1 MIDPLNYLYYKLDRD
16 TRKFSSVSYGVPT
29 GMVLFFGLNYL
40 TIYAL
45 LTNGEFPS
53 NTSLIVAILLISI
66 LVVIPFLSRKRVFRI
81 LRKYRKESDKSR
93 IIGSLIVWGYV
104 ILTFVSAYLVAR
116 YYGK

>member
-1 MIDPLNYLYYKLDRD
+1 MINPFDYLYYKLDRD
-16 TRKFSSVSYGVPT
+16 TRKLSSVSYGVPT

-45 LTNGEFPS
+45 LTGGGFPS

-66 LVVIPFLSRKRVFRI
+66 PTVIPFLSRKRVFRI
-81 LRKYRKESDKSR
+81 LRKYRKESENSR

-104 ILTFVSAYLVAR
+104 VLTFISAFLVAR